1 MTDEQAKM
9 VANFEDRVRQLMF
22 LCDSLKQE
30 NADLKLLFAGQKAL
44 NESLTEENEQ
54 LKNKYDNLKM
64 AKIISV
70 RQNDFSEAKKR
81 LSNLVREVD
90 KCIAL
95 LNE

>member
-1 MTDEQAKM
+1 
-9 VANFEDRVRQLMF
+9 MF

-30 NADLKLLFAGQKAL
+30 NADLKLLLAGQKAL

-70 RQNDFSEAKKR
+70 RQNDFSTAKKR

>member
-1 MTDEQAKM
+1 MTDDQVKM
-9 VANFEDRVRQLMF
+9 VANFEARVRQLMF

-30 NADLKLLFAGQKAL
+30 IANMELLLAGQKAL

-70 RQNDFSEAKKR
+70 GQNDFSLPKKR

-90 KCIAL
+90 KCIAM

>member
-1 MTDEQAKM
+1 MTDDQAKM
-9 VANFEDRVRQLMF
+9 VANFEARVRQLMF

-30 NADLKLLFAGQKAL
+30 NADLKSLLVGQKAL

-70 RQNDFSEAKKR
+70 RQNDFSTAKKR

>member
-1 MTDEQAKM
+1 MTDDQAKM
-9 VANFEDRVRQLMF
+9 VANFEARVRQLMF
-22 LCDSLKQE
+22 LCDSVKQE
-30 NADLKLLFAGQKAL
+30 NADLKSLLTGQKAL

-70 RQNDFSEAKKR
+70 RQNDFSLAKKR

-90 KCIAL
+90 RCIAL

>member
-1 MTDEQAKM
+1 MTDDQVKM
-9 VANFEDRVRQLMF
+9 VANFEARVRQLMF

-30 NADLKLLFAGQKAL
+30 NADLQSLLAGQKAL

-70 RQNDFSEAKKR
+70 RQNDFSLAKKR

>member
-9 VANFEDRVRQLMF
+9 VANFEARVRQLMF

>member
-1 MTDEQAKM
+1 MTDDQVKM
-9 VANFEDRVRQLMF
+9 VANFEARVRQLMF

-30 NADLKLLFAGQKAL
+30 NADLKSLLVGQKAL

-54 LKNKYDNLKM
+54 LKNKYANLQM

-70 RQNDFSEAKKR
+70 RQNDFSLAKKR
-81 LSNLVREVD
+81 LSNLVQEVD
-90 KCIAL
+90 RCIAL

>member
-1 MTDEQAKM
+1 MTDDQAKL
-9 VANFEDRVRQLMF
+9 VANFEAKVRQLMF

-30 NADLKLLFAGQKAL
+30 NADLKSLLIGQKAL
-44 NESLTEENEQ
+44 NESLTGENEQ

-70 RQNDFSEAKKR
+70 RQNDFRAAKKR

>member
-9 VANFEDRVRQLMF
+9 VDNFEARVRQLMF

>member
-1 MTDEQAKM
+1 MTDEQTKM
-9 VANFEDRVRQLMF
+9 VANFEARVRQLMF
-22 LCDSLKQE
+22 LCDSLKRE
-30 NADLKLLFAGQKAL
+30 NADLKLLFAEQKAL

-54 LKNKYDNLKM
+54 LKNKYGNLKM
-64 AKIISV
+64 AKIIAV
-70 RQNDFSEAKKR
+70 GQNDFSKAKKR

>member
-1 MTDEQAKM
+1 MTDEQAKIA
-9 VANFEDRVRQLMF
+9 ANFEAKVRQLMF

-30 NADLKLLFAGQKAL
+30 NADLKLLLAGQKAL

-70 RQNDFSEAKKR
+70 RQNDFSVAKKR
-81 LSNLVREVD
+81 LSDLVREVD

>member
-9 VANFEDRVRQLMF
+9 VANFEAKVRQLMF
-22 LCDSLKQE
+22 LCNSLKQE
-30 NADLKLLFAGQKAL
+30 NAELKSLLVGQKAL

-64 AKIISV
+64 ARIISV
-70 RQNDFSEAKKR
+70 RQSDFSIAKKR

>member
-1 MTDEQAKM
+1 MTDAQVKM
-9 VANFEDRVRQLMF
+9 VADFEARVRQLMF
-22 LCDSLKQE
+22 LCNTLKQE
-30 NADLKLLFAGQKAL
+30 NADLKSLLAGQKAL
-44 NESLTEENEQ
+44 NESLTEKNEQ

-81 LSNLVREVD
+81 LSNLVREID

>member
-1 MTDEQAKM
+1 MTDDQVKM
-9 VANFEDRVRQLMF
+9 VANFEARVRQLMF

-30 NADLKLLFAGQKAL
+30 NANLQGLLVGQKAL

-70 RQNDFSEAKKR
+70 RQNDFSAAQKR

-90 KCIAL
+90 RCIAL

>member
-1 MTDEQAKM
+1 MTDDQVKM
-9 VANFEDRVRQLMF
+9 VANFEARVRQLMF
-22 LCDSLKQE
+22 LCERLKQE
-30 NADLKLLFAGQKAL
+30 NADLKSLLVGQKAL

-54 LKNKYDNLKM
+54 LKNKYDHLKM

-70 RQNDFSEAKKR
+70 RQNDFNTAKKR

>member
-1 MTDEQAKM
+1 MTDDQAKM
-9 VANFEDRVRQLMF
+9 VANFEARVRQLMF

-30 NADLKLLFAGQKAL
+30 NANLQQLLAGQKAL

-70 RQNDFSEAKKR
+70 RQNDFSVAQKR
-81 LSNLVREVD
+81 LSDLVREVD

>member
-1 MTDEQAKM
+1 MTDEQAKT
-9 VANFEDRVRQLMF
+9 VANFETKVRQLMS

-30 NADLKLLFAGQKAL
+30 NANLNALLAGQKAL
-44 NESLTEENEQ
+44 NESLTENNEE

-70 RQNDFSEAKKR
+70 RQNDFNEAKKR

>member
-1 MTDEQAKM
+1 MTDDQVKM
-9 VANFEDRVRQLMF
+9 VANFEARVRQLMF

-30 NADLKLLFAGQKAL
+30 IANLKLLLAGQKAL

-70 RQNDFSEAKKR
+70 GQNDFSLPKKR

-90 KCIAL
+90 KCIAM

>member
-1 MTDEQAKM
+1 MTDSQAKM
-9 VANFEDRVRQLMF
+9 VANFEARVRQLMF
-22 LCDSLKQE
+22 LCDNLKQE
-30 NADLKLLFAGQKAL
+30 NVSLKQLLVGQKAL

-70 RQNDFSEAKKR
+70 RQNDFSVAQKR
-81 LSNLVREVD
+81 LSDLVREVD

>member
-1 MTDEQAKM
+1 MTGEQAKT
-9 VANFEDRVRQLMF
+9 VANFEARVRQLMF

-30 NADLKLLFAGQKAL
+30 NVELKSLLADQKNL
-44 NESLTEENEQ
+44 TDSLVEENER
-54 LKNKYDNLKM
+54 LKNEYDNLKM

-70 RQNDFSEAKKR
+70 GQNDFVTAKKR

-90 KCIAL
+90 KCVAL

>member
-1 MTDEQAKM
+1 MTDEQAKL
-9 VANFEDRVRQLMF
+9 VANFEAKVRQLMF

>member
-9 VANFEDRVRQLMF
+9 VANFEAKVRQLMF

-30 NADLKLLFAGQKAL
+30 NADLKSLLAGQKAL

-70 RQNDFSEAKKR
+70 RQNDFSTAKKR

>member
-1 MTDEQAKM
+1 MTDEQAKT
-9 VANFEDRVRQLMF
+9 VANFEARVRQLMF
-22 LCDSLKQE
+22 LCNSLKQE
-30 NADLKLLFAGQKAL
+30 NTDLKSLLAGQKAL

-70 RQNDFSEAKKR
+70 RQNDFHIAKKR

-95 LNE
+95 LNG

>member
-1 MTDEQAKM
+1 MTDEQTKM
-9 VANFEDRVRQLMF
+9 VANFEARVRQLMF

-30 NADLKLLFAGQKAL
+30 NVNLKLLFAEQKAL

-64 AKIISV
+64 AKIISIG
-70 RQNDFSEAKKR
+70 RNDFSKVKKR